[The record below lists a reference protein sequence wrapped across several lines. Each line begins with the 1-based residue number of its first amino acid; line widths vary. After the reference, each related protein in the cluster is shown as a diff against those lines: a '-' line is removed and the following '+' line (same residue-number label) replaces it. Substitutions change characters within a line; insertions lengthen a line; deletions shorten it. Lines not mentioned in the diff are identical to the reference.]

1 MERIPAA
8 NRMVV
13 LKVAKGGDIL
23 GQTCQ
28 RYVVKCRLSKS
39 HKLAKENDFVY
50 WNMLNNFTDYT

>member
-8 NRMVV
+8 NKMVV

-28 RYVVKCRLSKS
+28 RYVVK
-39 HKLAKENDFVY
+39 
-50 WNMLNNFTDYT
+50 T